1 MSSTTTTKTKST
13 RDTFN
18 TRFVFLMAA
27 IGSAVGLGNIWRF
40 PYVAYDNGGGAFL
53 IPYMVALLTAGI
65 PILWFDLA
73 IGHRFRGSAPLAFRR
88 ISKAWEGVGWFKVGV
103 NFFIAIYYAA
113 IIAWA
118 ALYTVKSVNQAW
130 GEDTATYFM
139 SDFLQ
144 SDPEKTY
151 SGNVVP
157 SILGV
162 MIVVWI
168 ICIATLATSINEGIG
183 KLTSIFLP
191 VLAVM
196 FIVLVVRAFFLDG
209 AAEGLN
215 AFFTPDW
222 SVLSNPSVWIAAY
235 GQIFFSLSIGF
246 GIMITYASYLKPR
259 TNLTNTGLV
268 TAFAN
273 SSFEVLAGIG
283 VFATLGY
290 MAAQQGVAVDEV
302 ASSGIGLAFIAFPTI
317 INLMPFGGLF
327 GILFFGSLFLAGVTS
342 LISIMEVVVSA
353 VADKFDVSRRV
364 SAISVGSIMAVVSCF
379 LFSTSS
385 GLVTLDIMDK
395 FTNNLG
401 IVFGSICALVVV
413 GWITGRRN
421 EIQQHLN
428 AVSHLK
434 VGGFWQVLAFIATPL
449 LLVYFLVNE
458 IITIA
463 REGYEGYSS
472 SQIGL
477 FGWAVLGIILLG
489 SFLMPLVAFRG
500 NKYLDG
506 METSDYGVPVG
517 GRPAGTPNPL
527 AAGQTADTATAR
539 VSHNAVPVS
548 GEK

>member
-1 MSSTTTTKTKST
+1 MTTTTPHKTRST

-40 PYVAYDNGGGAFL
+40 PYVAYENGGGAFL

-88 ISKAWEGVGWFKVGV
+88 ISSRWEGIGWFKVGV

-118 ALYTVKSVNQAW
+118 ALYTIKSVNQAW
-130 GEDTATYFM
+130 GEAPADYFM
-139 SDFLQ
+139 VDFLQ
-144 SDPEKTY
+144 ADPEATY
-151 SGNVVP
+151 SGHVVP
-157 SILGV
+157 AILGV
-162 MIVVWI
+162 MILVWVV
-168 ICIATLATSINEGIG
+168 CIATLATSINKGIG

-196 FIVLVVRAFFLDG
+196 FIILVIRAFFLDG

-290 MAAQQGVAVDEV
+290 MAAQQGVSVDEV
-302 ASSGIGLAFIAFPTI
+302 AESGIGLAFIAFPTI
-317 INLMPFGGLF
+317 INLMPLGWLF
-327 GILFFGSLFLAGVTS
+327 GVLFFGSLFLAGVTS

-353 VADKFDVSRRV
+353 VADKFNISRRV
-364 SAISVGSIMAVVSCF
+364 SAISVGSAMGVLSCF
-379 LFSTSS
+379 LFATSS

-401 IVFGSICALVVV
+401 IVFGAICALVVV
-413 GWITGRRN
+413 GWVTGRRR
-421 EIQQHLN
+421 EIQQHIN
-428 AVSHLK
+428 AVSQFK
-434 VGGFWQVLAFIATPL
+434 VGGFWQFLTFVATPL

-458 IITIA
+458 ITTIV

-472 SQIGL
+472 TQIGL
-477 FGWAVLGIILLG
+477 YGWTVLGVILLA
-489 SFLMPLVAFRG
+489 SFIMPLVDFRG

-506 METSDYGVPVG
+506 IETSDYGVPVG

-527 AAGQTADTATAR
+527 AAG
-539 VSHNAVPVS
+539 NAAAPNTDD
-548 GEK
+548 K

>member
-1 MSSTTTTKTKST
+1 MTTSTPHKTRST

-40 PYVAYDNGGGAFL
+40 PYVAYENGGGAFL

-88 ISKAWEGVGWFKVGV
+88 ISSRWEGIGWFKVGV

-118 ALYTVKSVNQAW
+118 ALYTIKSLQQTW
-130 GEDTATYFM
+130 GEDPSTYFIV
-139 SDFLQ
+139 DFLQ
-144 SDPEKTY
+144 ADAEATY
-151 SGNVVP
+151 SGHVVP

-162 MIVVWI
+162 MILVWVV
-168 ICIATLATSINEGIG
+168 CIATLATSINKGIG

-196 FIVLVVRAFFLDG
+196 FIILVIRAFFLDG

-290 MAAQQGVAVDEV
+290 MAAQQGVSVDEV
-302 ASSGIGLAFIAFPTI
+302 AESGIGLAFIAFPTI
-317 INLMPFGGLF
+317 INLMPLGWLF
-327 GILFFGSLFLAGVTS
+327 GVLFFGSLFLAGVTS

-353 VADKFDVSRRV
+353 VADKFNISRRV
-364 SAISVGSIMAVVSCF
+364 SAISVGSAMGVLSCF
-379 LFSTSS
+379 LFATSS

-413 GWITGRRN
+413 GWITGRRR

-428 AVSHLK
+428 AVSQFK
-434 VGGFWQVLAFIATPL
+434 VGGFWQFLTFVATPL

-458 IITIA
+458 IITIV

-472 SQIGL
+472 TQIGL
-477 FGWAVLGIILLG
+477 FGWAVLGVILLV
-489 SFLMPLVAFRG
+489 SFVMPLVDFRG

-506 METSDYGVPVG
+506 IETSDYGVPVG

-527 AAGQTADTATAR
+527 AAG
-539 VSHNAVPVS
+539 NAAAPS
-548 GEK
+548 TDDK